1 MHELRV
7 LQEPKNIFGEDSAYL
22 IDNKNLKAKKS
33 KKALLHISNIRL
45 SVADVTALEKMMNV
59 QKLTAREVAQ
69 YWIASHQD
77 QVEKWKPQ

>member
-22 IDNKNLKAKKS
+22 IANKNLKAKKS
-33 KKALLHISNIRL
+33 TKALLHLSNIRL